1 MDSLDSTNKKI
12 NINLKQNDKVS
23 VIIPTYNGKEYIAET
38 IESIL
43 SQDYPNMEII
53 ITDNCSTDGT
63 ENVVKNYLKDKRIK
77 YIRNDKNMGMHY
89 NYNNAFYNYANGKY
103 VKIIDHDDYLI
114 DNSFISK
121 AVSMFDENEN
131 LSLVFAKCKNLYM
144 DSGKLIGINLQNDKV
159 TPGLEYFLNYEKSY
173 KYGHITSVVTSLFN
187 KDKLKEVNCFKE
199 NSTYKD
205 LFLYLNA
212 MLVGDIGFIDSYCG
226 VYRVYKTSG
235 TYQINDTEINIIE
248 KLEHDNST
256 ILALEDLKI
265 KAKKKYG
272 LSDQEALEWI
282 NFRVMKVIFYRIN
295 ILIELNLYNHIDLL
309 LDNIKND
316 YFSAYLSLKRYINNI
331 SQQNKN

>member
-63 ENVVKNYLKDKRIK
+63 ENVIKNYLKDKRIK

-121 AVSMFDENEN
+121 AVAMFDENKN

-173 KYGHITSVVTSLFN
+173 KYGHITSVVTSLFD

-199 NSTYKD
+199 NSCYKD

-226 VYRVYKTSG
+226 VYRVHKTSG
-235 TYQINDTEINIIE
+235 TYNINNNDSAI
-248 KLEHDNST
+248 KVALEHDKLT
-256 ILALEDLKI
+256 ILDLENLKEKAQI
-265 KAKKKYG
+265 KYN
-272 LSDQEALEWI
+272 LNNQEVFEWI
-282 NFRVMKVIFYRIN
+282 NFRVMKFIFYRIN
-295 ILIELNLYNHIDLL
+295 TLLKLNMPNQIDLVM
-309 LDNIKND
+309 DIIKED
-316 YFSAYLSLKRYINNI
+316 YFNAYITLKKYIDDTL
-331 SQQNKN
+331 QENKN